1 VIKLSSRF
9 RWARFPTRLLQIFFV
24 VRDEGKLLFYYF
36 TLWILKAYFIKF
48 GTVNNIKQLQKEG
61 LVYCN
66 TLKYFSTLKDFV
78 QGDELE
84 TAWLIDNS
92 KNSIFEITPLDS
104 PARKPLNFK
113 FSKLIGNRTDP
124 FGNLFCLYA
133 LLIAGKWNMAKNGTY
148 RRCF

>member
-1 VIKLSSRF
+1 MKLSSLCR
-9 RWARFPTRLLQIFFV
+9 ALFPIRLLQIFLL
-24 VRDEGKLLFYYF
+24 RGTKGNYLFYFYAMDF
-36 TLWILKAYFIKF
+36 EGIFIKF

-113 FSKLIGNRTDP
+113 FSKL
-124 FGNLFCLYA
+124 
-133 LLIAGKWNMAKNGTY
+133 
-148 RRCF
+148 